1 LNATGRIKLL
11 FIVALPLYILDQIT
25 KWLIV
30 QNFPL
35 HSYKTI
41 IPGFFDIVHVT
52 NTGAAFGSFSG
63 SNRLFMILSFLVG
76 GVMLFFFL
84 KGSFK
89 ESLTRLGA
97 VILMSGI
104 AGNLTDR
111 ILHGHVIDFLS
122 FDLHVPYANPW
133 PSFNVADSCIC
144 VAAGLFLLQSVIEG
158 KRPARSN
165 PRPGA

>member
-1 LNATGRIKLL
+1 MKLL
-11 FIVALPLYILDQIT
+11 LTVALPLYVLDQTT

-30 QNFPL
+30 LTFPL
-35 HSYKTI
+35 HSNKTI

-63 SNRLFMILSFLVG
+63 SNTFFLILSLLVG
-76 GVMLFFFL
+76 VVILVVFF

-89 ESLTRLGA
+89 DRLTRLAA
-97 VILMSGI
+97 VMLLSGI

-111 ILHGHVIDFLS
+111 IVHGHVIDFLS
-122 FDLHVPYANPW
+122 FNLHVPYANPW

-144 VAAGLFLLQSVIEG
+144 IAAGLFLLQSVVEG
-158 KRPARSN
+158 RRATGST
-165 PRPGA
+165 PGRGSES